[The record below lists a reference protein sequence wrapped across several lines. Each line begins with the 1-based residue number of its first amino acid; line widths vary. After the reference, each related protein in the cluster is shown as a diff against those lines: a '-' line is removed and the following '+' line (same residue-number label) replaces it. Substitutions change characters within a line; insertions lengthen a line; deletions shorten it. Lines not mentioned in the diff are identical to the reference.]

1 MPRWTWRLSCHRDN
15 SLSSWHDKYRITRA
29 AVVGSPASIRHTESL
44 ATPWYAL
51 PLPLSKQPLSCRRDV
66 VSPSLCRIESAAMT
80 ARRRGL
86 AAISE
91 KSLGTWEHGNIFF
104 SRFLKF
110 PDFQLISLFQKW
122 RKFAF
127 SKAPPFDFFA
137 KISDFLMPSR
147 GCWRMPIM
155 PIRNSQN

>member
-1 MPRWTWRLSCHRDN
+1 
-15 SLSSWHDKYRITRA
+15 
-29 AVVGSPASIRHTESL
+29 
-44 ATPWYAL
+44 
-51 PLPLSKQPLSCRRDV
+51 
-66 VSPSLCRIESAAMT
+66 MT

-110 PDFQLISLFQKW
+110 PDFQLIFLFEKL

-127 SKAPPFDFFA
+127 SKVPPLIFPRKSAILSLSLTLSGLYKGYHASQSPMGGLRKSKDRHLVGSRHRRDPTLILRIPDWHDWHSRTSSARHQEIADFRG
-137 KISDFLMPSR
+137 KIKWGGL
-147 GCWRMPIM
+147 
-155 PIRNSQN
+155 

>member
-1 MPRWTWRLSCHRDN
+1 MRVFLLSGVEETEFPASNRVDIQNLSRRQDYSRLS
-15 SLSSWHDKYRITRA
+15 T
-29 AVVGSPASIRHTESL
+29 
-44 ATPWYAL
+44 
-51 PLPLSKQPLSCRRDV
+51 QPLSCRRDI
-66 VSPSLCRIESAAMT
+66 VSPSPCRIDSAAMT

-91 KSLGTWEHGNIFF
+91 KSLGTWEHGNIFS
-104 SRFLKF
+104 SRFLNF
-110 PDFQLISLFQKW
+110 PDFQLIFLFQKW

-127 SKAPPFDFFA
+127 SKAPPFDFSA